1 MFQTLNIIEYIQH
14 VVNQRPIGLSSTS
27 ENIKP
32 ADVVPIWSKIQPGE
46 CFMKNCS
53 KILNDA
59 IQDFRRKWDCL
70 YKSSVLQQKKWM
82 ASNHE
87 LEEEDLVLILDLK
100 NHLNY
105 PRIGRISKIDTDSAG
120 VERYF
125 HVTYKDGNKKR
136 DKSVKRSAQSLV
148 LLLKKTEDDQAKISD
163 SLFWCPDTVNISGEK
178 KRVMV
183 KADNSNAET
192 IQDL

>member
-1 MFQTLNIIEYIQH
+1 
-14 VVNQRPIGLSSTS
+14 
-27 ENIKP
+27 
-32 ADVVPIWSKIQPGE
+32 
-46 CFMKNCS
+46 
-53 KILNDA
+53 
-59 IQDFRRKWDCL
+59 
-70 YKSSVLQQKKWM
+70 M

-136 DKSVKRSAQSLV
+136 DKSVKRFAQSLV
-148 LLLKKTEDDQAKISD
+148 LLLKKSEDDQAKISD

-183 KADNSNAET
+183 KVDNSNAEK